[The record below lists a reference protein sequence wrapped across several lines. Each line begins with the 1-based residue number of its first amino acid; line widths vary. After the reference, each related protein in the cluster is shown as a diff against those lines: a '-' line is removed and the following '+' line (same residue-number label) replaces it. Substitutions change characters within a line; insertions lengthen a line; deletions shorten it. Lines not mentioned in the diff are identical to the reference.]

1 MAIFTPVKYQTGQSD
16 SLYWG
21 AITAFSRSTDK
32 TSAGSLK
39 LLKNTSTA
47 ILQDMFQL
55 SLAGKKKKNSG
66 DKSLQQ
72 KRKKIS
78 TAGLLAEN
86 QSYHHLQ
93 KSLCREKGLIKF
105 LKREVTVGTTLK
117 PCDHHAR
124 KLQLLK
130 GQEWAYSEL
139 GHLNIVRE

>member
-55 SLAGKKKKNSG
+55 SLAGKKKKQNSG
-66 DKSLQQ
+66 DKSLQ
-72 KRKKIS
+72 KKKKKNLYSRSFGRKPVIS
-78 TAGLLAEN
+78 SSPKEPL
-86 QSYHHLQ
+86 
-93 KSLCREKGLIKF
+93 
-105 LKREVTVGTTLK
+105 
-117 PCDHHAR
+117 
-124 KLQLLK
+124 
-130 GQEWAYSEL
+130 
-139 GHLNIVRE
+139 

>member
-55 SLAGKKKKNSG
+55 SLAGKKKNSG

>member
-1 MAIFTPVKYQTGQSD
+1 MAIFTPEKYQTEQSD

-47 ILQDMFQL
+47 ILRDMFQL
-55 SLAGKKKKNSG
+55 SLAGKKKKN
-66 DKSLQQ
+66 LWRQ
-72 KRKKIS
+72 IS
-78 TAGLLAEN
+78 IAGLLAEN

-105 LKREVTVGTTLK
+105 LECEVTVGTTLK

-139 GHLNIVRE
+139 GHLNIVRK